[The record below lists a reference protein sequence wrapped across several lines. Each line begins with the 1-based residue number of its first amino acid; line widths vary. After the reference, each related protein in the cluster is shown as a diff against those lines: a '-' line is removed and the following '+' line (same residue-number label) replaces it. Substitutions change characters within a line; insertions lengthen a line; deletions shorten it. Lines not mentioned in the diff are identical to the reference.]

1 MVAFKTMLQESI
13 TIRRRSHQF
22 QNELKN
28 IQRWQRP
35 YTAVAFICSIMWKIL
50 SYFLGLKVFNLDNSA
65 LSSYNRNAQVAFV
78 EKPQYNIYFLI
89 DGRKSG
95 IIPSLRRGSFKITL
109 TVP

>member
-1 MVAFKTMLQESI
+1 MAKTVYAGGLYLLNNVEDI
-13 TIRRRSHQF
+13 VVF
-22 QNELKN
+22 
-28 IQRWQRP
+28 
-35 YTAVAFICSIMWKIL
+35 
-50 SYFLGLKVFNLDNSA
+50 FLGFKAFNLDNSA

-95 IIPSLRRGSFKITL
+95 IIPSLRRGSFKIKL